1 LSTGTA
7 TRPATQTISLTKIV
21 YVTRKVQ
28 ADFLAIMD
36 TYGYF
41 SEDYAKKLIADVRTF
56 LDEDVIDAVK
66 FIWKEAG
73 TNDVLE
79 ELRYV
84 VISGSIGLADD
95 RPGGIRYNA
104 ALKNADFT
112 VYVTYN
118 DRWKNMNEQE
128 KQAVRDSLQLSWGP
142 GGTLNYSQGY
152 WQTDK
157 IYSSG
162 DYGLSR
168 RRFTRYGCRFSHSA
182 CWPKRRAVWPPSPW
196 GAHACHGG

>member
-1 LSTGTA
+1 MSTGTA
-7 TRPATQTISLTKIV
+7 TRTATQTSSLTKVV

-28 ADFLAIMD
+28 ADFLAIID
-36 TYGYF
+36 TYNYF
-41 SEDYAKKLIADVRTF
+41 SEDYARKLIADVRTF
-56 LDEDVIDAVK
+56 LDEDVIDTVK
-66 FIWKEAG
+66 FTWKEAG

-84 VISGSIGLADD
+84 VISGGIGLADD
-95 RPGGIRYNA
+95 RPGGISYNP

-118 DRWKNMNEQE
+118 TRWNNMNDQQ
-128 KQAVRDSLQLSWGP
+128 KQAVRDALQLPWGP
-142 GGTLNYSQGY
+142 GGTLNYSQGG

-157 IYSSG
+157 TYSSG

-168 RRFTRYGCRFSHSA
+168 QRFTR
-182 CWPKRRAVWPPSPW
+182 
-196 GAHACHGG
+196 

>member
-1 LSTGTA
+1 MSTGTA
-7 TRPATQTISLTKIV
+7 TRLATQTSSLTKIV

-41 SEDYAKKLIADVRTF
+41 SEDYARKLIADVRTF

-66 FIWKEAG
+66 FVWKSPG

-79 ELRYV
+79 EIRYV
-84 VISGSIGLADD
+84 VLTGGIGLADD

-104 ALKNADFT
+104 ALKSADFT

-118 DRWKNMNEQE
+118 DRWKNMHDQE
-128 KQAVRDSLQLSWGP
+128 KQAVRESLQLSWGP
-142 GGTLNYSQGY
+142 GGTLNYSQGS
-152 WQTDK
+152 WHTDK
-157 IYSSG
+157 TYSSW

-168 RRFTRYGCRFSHSA
+168 QRFTR
-182 CWPKRRAVWPPSPW
+182 
-196 GAHACHGG
+196 